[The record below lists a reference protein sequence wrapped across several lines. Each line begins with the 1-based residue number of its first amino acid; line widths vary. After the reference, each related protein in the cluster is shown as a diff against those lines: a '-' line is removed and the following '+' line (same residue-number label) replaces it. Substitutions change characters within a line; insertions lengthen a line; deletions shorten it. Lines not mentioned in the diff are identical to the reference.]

1 MFWTLPCEACS
12 PPWLMWCSHRL
23 VALCFRIKLQ
33 KIGWEGEPQ
42 LRKKKYLVC
51 FRRWLES
58 QNAEE
63 KDKKFLPSLR
73 RANSQ
78 ACQRRVGEKVS
89 NMWRLSGL
97 RQGRWHPERH
107 ACLRSHGE
115 KPKRERERESGLLQ
129 KKHYFLFKTILIII
143 FPIMLLLFPCLKFN
157 QSVTFDLCPTCP
169 HAILLAFWSLKQ

>member
-42 LRKKKYLVC
+42 LRKKKYLLC

-115 KPKRERERESGLLQ
+115 KPKREREREWIIT
-129 KKHYFLFKTILIII
+129 KKNIIFYLKLFWSSSFRSCYCYFLVFSSISRWPLTFVQHVL
-143 FPIMLLLFPCLKFN
+143 M
-157 QSVTFDLCPTCP
+157 QSSWRFE
-169 HAILLAFWSLKQ
+169 A